1 MKKALKGI
9 IIGCIC
15 LCILGTVGFFVTG
28 NALFNRT
35 LARKTD
41 IGYAQGL
48 EKRWIAQN
56 SEDLYITSEDGL
68 RLHAHLKENPDADGK
83 YALLCHGGSSNA
95 TTMEA
100 YAKKLYEMGFSL
112 LCPNARAHGKSEGD
126 VRGMGYLERRDNVLW
141 INEIVKN
148 DPSAQILL
156 FGVSVGGSTV
166 LFTSGE
172 KDLPE
177 NVKAVISDCG
187 FTTVYEE
194 YGNVIRRFV
203 PFLPDFPVV
212 DSMSV
217 VCKIRGGYSFRKASC
232 VEAVKRS
239 VTPTLFIHG
248 SEDTRIPVSMLHTL
262 YDNAACPKE
271 KLIIE
276 GAEHAN
282 SHAVNPE
289 LYWSTVSEF
298 IYNNFT

>member
-1 MKKALKGI
+1 MKKALKRI
-9 IIGCIC
+9 LIGYIC
-15 LCILGTVGFFVTG
+15 LCILGTVGFFATG

-35 LARKTD
+35 LSRKTD
-41 IGYAQGL
+41 KGYSQAL

-56 SEDLYITSEDGL
+56 SEDLYISSEDGL
-68 RLHAHLKENPDADGK
+68 KLHAHLKENPGADGK
-83 YALLCHGGSSNA
+83 YAIICHGGSSNA

-126 VRGMGYLERRDNVLW
+126 IRGMGYLERRDNVLW
-141 INEIVKN
+141 INEIIKK

-156 FGVSVGGSTV
+156 FGVSVGGATV

-177 NVKAVISDCG
+177 NVRAVISDCA

-194 YGNVIRRFV
+194 YGNVIRRYV
-203 PFLPDFPVV
+203 PFSPDFPVV

-217 VCKIRGGYSFRKASC
+217 VCEIRGGYSFRKASC

-262 YDNAACPKE
+262 YENAGCEKE

-282 SHAVNPE
+282 SHVVNPE

-298 IYNNFT
+298 INNYFI